1 MFYEKELY
9 HYLILHF
16 PIALFITGYLFDLV
30 FFYNKDNFYSKCGFM
45 LMGCGIITGII
56 SIITGFITDN
66 TLVGHMEEPFPI
78 WTTHGTHMIVS
89 IFIFL
94 CLFILRYYND
104 KSKKLYFNK
113 MFIVLHTLSILFF
126 MHGAQMGAKLAD
138 RL

>member
-78 WTTHGTHMIVS
+78 
-89 IFIFL
+89 
-94 CLFILRYYND
+94 
-104 KSKKLYFNK
+104 
-113 MFIVLHTLSILFF
+113 
-126 MHGAQMGAKLAD
+126 
-138 RL
+138 